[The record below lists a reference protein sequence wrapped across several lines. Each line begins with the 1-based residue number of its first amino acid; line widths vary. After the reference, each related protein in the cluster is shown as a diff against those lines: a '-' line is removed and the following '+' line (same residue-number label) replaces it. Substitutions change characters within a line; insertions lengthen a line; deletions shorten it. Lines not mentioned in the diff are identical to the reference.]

1 MFLSRKRPSVPN
13 VLARI
18 VAGLVHI
25 GKLLVEFFFFE
36 SLWVYGLSRISL
48 EKKGREQHFPSMD

>member
-1 MFLSRKRPSVPN
+1 MFLSKKRPSVPN

-25 GKLLVEFFFFE
+25 GKLLVECFF
-36 SLWVYGLSRISL
+36 SLQVYGY
-48 EKKGREQHFPSMD
+48 MD